1 MNNNHEGLK
10 RSLGVRQM
18 RLLALGSTIGVGLF
32 LGSASA
38 IKVAGPSI
46 LLAYL
51 VAGVMTFFIL
61 RALGEMAIQHPVTG
75 SFAAY
80 ASLYVNPFLGYLV
93 GWGYWFYWTIIAIA
107 EVTAVGI
114 YMQYWFPGSGQ
125 WIWAF
130 SAIAVMGTVNLFTAR
145 VFGEFEFWFALIK
158 VATILVMIGLG
169 LFVIIFGF
177 PGEWAPVGL
186 SNLTTDRRLLSSRA
200 RRMSA
205 LDADGRLRLCR
216 RGNDRHRRRRGR
228 KPADHDPHG
237 DQFLRLAHRYL
248 LCRRAVRHPCD
259 LPLEHGSASTA
270 VPLCKPFSAWASR
283 RRQELI
289 NFVVV
294 TAALSSCNG
303 GIFSSGRILHT
314 LAGRPPGTRMVR
326 PHRAKRHS
334 DPRHAHDGRLP
345 LPWRGAELFH
355 ATQAFEYL
363 TAAVTFIGIS
373 DLAQHHLHA
382 CRFRR
387 RLAEKGKSIPT
398 FSVPFWPF
406 SSLIAA
412 AFLIGV
418 IGILVAAPETGVPV
432 LIGLLLLCLIAASFR
447 LTPGRREEGAQIAA
461 TPPSAPTML

>member
-1 MNNNHEGLK
+1 MNGEHEGFK

-46 LLAYL
+46 ILAYL

-61 RALGEMAIQHPVTG
+61 RALGEMAIHHPVTG

-80 ASLYVNPFLGYLV
+80 ASLYVSPFLGYLV

-130 SAIAVMGTVNLFTAR
+130 SAIAIMGTVNLFTAR

-158 VATILVMIGLG
+158 VATILIMIGLG
-169 LFVIIFGF
+169 LFVILFGF
-177 PGEWAPVGL
+177 PGEWAPVGV
-186 SNLTTDRRLLSSRA
+186 SNLTKFGGFFPAGIAGCLLSMQMVVYAYVGVEMIGIAAGEAEKPQTTIPMAINSFVWRIIIFYVGALFVILAIFPWNRIGLDGSPFVQVFQRMGLERA
-200 RRMSA
+200 A
-205 LDADGRLRLCR
+205 GL
-216 RGNDRHRRRRGR
+216 
-228 KPADHDPHG
+228 
-237 DQFLRLAHRYL
+237 
-248 LCRRAVRHPCD
+248 V
-259 LPLEHGSASTA
+259 
-270 VPLCKPFSAWASR
+270 
-283 RRQELI
+283 

-303 GIFSSGRILHT
+303 GIFSSGRILYT
-314 LAGRPPGTRMVR
+314 LAEAHQAPAWFGRIARNGIPIRAMVMTV
-326 PHRAKRHS
+326 AF
-334 DPRHAHDGRLP
+334 LF
-345 LPWRGAELFH
+345 LGAGLNYFTP
-355 ATQAFEYL
+355 AQAFEYL
-363 TAAVTFIGIS
+363 TAAVTFIGILIWLS
-373 DLAQHHLHA
+373 ILYTHV
-382 CRFRR
+382 CFRR
-387 RLAEKGKSIPT
+387 RLAEEGQSLPS
-398 FSVPFWPF
+398 FAAPFWPV

-418 IGILVAAPETGVPV
+418 VGILIVAPDTRIPV
-432 LIGLLLLCLIAASFR
+432 LIGLLLLCLIAAAFR
-447 LTPGRREEGAQIAA
+447 FTPGQRAQAA
-461 TPPSAPTML
+461 RISAAPPSAPV

>member
-1 MNNNHEGLK
+1 MDQHEGFK

-61 RALGEMAIQHPVTG
+61 RALGEMAIHHPVTG

-80 ASLYVNPFLGYLV
+80 ASHYVSPFLGYLV

-114 YMQYWFPGSGQ
+114 YMQYWFPGSAQ

-130 SAIAVMGTVNLFTAR
+130 SAIAIMGTVNLFTAR

-158 VATILVMIGLG
+158 VATILIMIGLG
-169 LFVIIFGF
+169 LFVIVFGF

-186 SNLTTDRRLLSSRA
+186 SNLTKFDGFFPAGLAGCLLSMQMVVYAYVGVEMIGIAAGEAENPQTTIPMAINSFVWRIIIFYVGA
-200 RRMSA
+200 LFVILAIFPWNRIGVDGSPFVQVFQRM
-205 LDADGRLRLCR
+205 G
-216 RGNDRHRRRRGR
+216 
-228 KPADHDPHG
+228 
-237 DQFLRLAHRYL
+237 
-248 LCRRAVRHPCD
+248 
-259 LPLEHGSASTA
+259 LEKAAG
-270 VPLCKPFSAWASR
+270 
-283 RRQELI
+283 LI

-303 GIFSSGRILHT
+303 GIFSSGRILYT
-314 LAGRPPGTRMVR
+314 LAQARQAPAWFGHIAPNGIPIRAMVMTVAFLFLGSGLNYFT
-326 PHRAKRHS
+326 P
-334 DPRHAHDGRLP
+334 
-345 LPWRGAELFH
+345 AE
-355 ATQAFEYL
+355 AFEYL
-363 TAAVTFIGIS
+363 TAAVTFIGILIWLS
-373 DLAQHHLHA
+373 IIYTHV
-382 CRFRR
+382 RFRR
-387 RLAEKGKSIPT
+387 RLAEEGRSLPD
-398 FSVPFWPF
+398 FRAPFWPV

-418 IGILVAAPETGVPV
+418 IGILVSISETRLPV
-432 LIGLLLLCLIAASFR
+432 LIGLLLLCLIAAAFR
-447 LTPGRREEGAQIAA
+447 LTPGRRDAAPVAA
-461 TPPSAPTML
+461 TPTLR

>member
-1 MNNNHEGLK
+1 MNSEHEFK

-61 RALGEMAIQHPVTG
+61 RALGEMAIHHPVTG

-80 ASLYVNPFLGYLV
+80 ASHYVSPFLGYLV

-130 SAIAVMGTVNLFTAR
+130 SAIAIMGVVNLFTPR

-169 LFVIIFGF
+169 LFVIVFGF
-177 PGEWAPVGL
+177 PGEWAPVGV
-186 SNLTTDRRLLSSRA
+186 SNLTNVGGFFPAGLAGCLLSMQMVVYAYVGVEMIGIAAGEAENPQTTIPMAINSFVWRIVIFYVGA
-200 RRMSA
+200 LFVILAIFPWNRIGLDGSPFVQVFQRMG
-205 LDADGRLRLCR
+205 LDKAAG
-216 RGNDRHRRRRGR
+216 
-228 KPADHDPHG
+228 
-237 DQFLRLAHRYL
+237 F
-248 LCRRAVRHPCD
+248 V
-259 LPLEHGSASTA
+259 
-270 VPLCKPFSAWASR
+270 
-283 RRQELI
+283 

-303 GIFSSGRILHT
+303 GIFSSGRILYT
-314 LAGRPPGTRMVR
+314 LAEARQAPAWFSRIAPNGIPI
-326 PHRAKRHS
+326 RAMLMTV
-334 DPRHAHDGRLP
+334 AFLF
-345 LPWRGAELFH
+345 LGAGLNYF
-355 ATQAFEYL
+355 TPSQAFEYL
-363 TAAVTFIGIS
+363 TAAVTFIGILIWLS
-373 DLAQHHLHA
+373 IIYTHL
-382 CRFRR
+382 RFRR
-387 RLAEKGKSIPT
+387 RLAEEGLSIPA
-398 FSVPFWPF
+398 FRAPFWPF

-412 AFLIGV
+412 AFLVGV
-418 IGILVAAPETGVPV
+418 IVILVAAQETRVPV
-432 LIGLLLLCLIAASFR
+432 LIGLLLLCVIAAGFR
-447 LTPGRREEGAQIAA
+447 FTPGRRAEARIAA
-461 TPPSAPTML
+461 TPSAPTIL

>member
-1 MNNNHEGLK
+1 MDQDHDGFK

-51 VAGVMTFFIL
+51 IAGAMVFVIL
-61 RALGEMAIQHPVTG
+61 RALGEMAIYHPVTG

-80 ASLYVNPFLGYLV
+80 ASHYVSPFLGYLV

-130 SAIAVMGTVNLFTAR
+130 SAIAMMGMVNLFTAR

-177 PGEWAPVGL
+177 PGEWGPVGL
-186 SNLTTDRRLLSSRA
+186 SNLTQIGGFFPEGVAGCLLSMQMVVYAYVGVEMIGIAAGEAENPQTTIPMAINSFVWRIIIFYVGA
-200 RRMSA
+200 LFVILAIFPWNRIGVDGSPFVQVFQRM
-205 LDADGRLRLCR
+205 G
-216 RGNDRHRRRRGR
+216 
-228 KPADHDPHG
+228 
-237 DQFLRLAHRYL
+237 
-248 LCRRAVRHPCD
+248 
-259 LPLEHGSASTA
+259 LEKAAG
-270 VPLCKPFSAWASR
+270 
-283 RRQELI
+283 LI

-303 GIFSSGRILHT
+303 GIFSSGRILYT
-314 LAGRPPGTRMVR
+314 LAKAQQAPAWFSFIAPNGIPI
-326 PHRAKRHS
+326 RAM
-334 DPRHAHDGRLP
+334 LMTVVF
-345 LPWRGAELFH
+345 LFLGAGLNYFTP
-355 ATQAFEYL
+355 AQAFEYL
-363 TAAVTFIGIS
+363 TAAVTFIGILIWLS
-373 DLAQHHLHA
+373 ILYTHVK
-382 CRFRR
+382 FRR
-387 RLAEKGKSIPT
+387 RLAEQGEPIPA
-398 FSVPFWPF
+398 FRSPLWPF
-406 SSLIAA
+406 SSLVAA

-418 IGILVAAPETGVPV
+418 IGILVSVSETRAPV
-432 LIGLLLLCLIAASFR
+432 LIGLLLLCLIAAGFR
-447 LTPGRREEGAQIAA
+447 LTPLRRVRPQIAA
-461 TPPSAPTML
+461 APPSAPRVG